1 MKYLFSK
8 FKDVGL
14 GVLPILLVVLVLH
27 FSFAHF
33 ETNLLLKFIG
43 SIAIIVVGEVLFLS
57 GIDGSVMRMGS
68 YVGDSV
74 NRFSKMTVVL
84 LFAFIFGLV
93 ATIAEPDV
101 NVLAGQVIENGINVN
116 KFLFIFMIGAGV
128 GIFVAF
134 ALFRIIKSINY
145 KYVILST
152 FALIFLI
159 CIFIPDS
166 IVAIAFDAG
175 GSTTGIVTSP
185 FLLALASGIAR
196 NKNAKS
202 NSDNFGVIGIAS
214 LGPILAVAFLGLI
227 TSGKGSVNPMASES
241 LNIFLDVLLNTMLG
255 MLPLLLIFFIFDI
268 CFLKLPKKKKISL
281 TVSSI
286 ITFVGL
292 YLFLFGID
300 FGIME
305 MGTAVGKFLTTRS
318 KAFSIIFAVIVGFLI
333 TFTEPAVKVL
343 GSQVDDVTQ
352 GNIKKGSVIFAIAI
366 AMMLAVSIFVVKII
380 FNLSIWWIVG
390 IGYGLVLLIMPFS
403 STSFVSIAFDSGGV
417 ASGPMCA
424 AFILPMMIGFASG
437 FGGGVQGFGLIAS
450 VGLMPILV
458 LEILGVIYKIK
469 LKAHETKEYKKALR
483 ISYGI
488 DMFSNIEKLEEEY
501 NRRQIEQIKH
511 DEKSKEFEKI
521 FEGQFDA
528 MKEDGSGKIQG

>member
-33 ETNLLLKFIG
+33 ESNLIWRFIG
-43 SIAIIVVGEVLFLS
+43 SMAIIVVGEVLFLS
-57 GIDGSVMRMGS
+57 GIDGSVMKMGG
-68 YVGDSV
+68 YVGDSA
-74 NRFSKMTVVL
+74 NKFSRLAVVL
-84 LFAFIFGLV
+84 LFAFIFGMV

-101 NVLAGQVIENGINVN
+101 NVLAGQVIENGININ
-116 KFLFIFMIGAGV
+116 KFVFIFMIGAGV

-134 ALFRIIKSINY
+134 ALFRIVKSINY
-145 KYVILST
+145 KYVILAV

-185 FLLALASGIAR
+185 FLLTLASGVAS
-196 NKNAKS
+196 NKNSKS
-202 NSDNFGVIGIAS
+202 NSDSFGVIGIAS

-227 TSGKGSVNPMASES
+227 TSAGGDAVTSTQVSS
-241 LNIFLDVLLNTMLG
+241 LNIFVDVLFNAMLG
-255 MLPLLLIFFIFDI
+255 MIPLLLIFFIFDI
-268 CFLKLPKKKKISL
+268 CFLKLPKKKKITL
-281 TVSSI
+281 TISSV

-300 FGIME
+300 FCLME
-305 MGTAVGKFLTTRS
+305 MGSAVGEFLSTTNS
-318 KAFSIIFAVIVGFLI
+318 WFAILFAIIVGFLI

-343 GSQVDDVTQ
+343 GVQVDEVSH
-352 GNIKKGSVIFAIAI
+352 GNIKKGAVTVAIAI
-366 AMMLAVSIFVVKII
+366 AMMLAVSVFVVKII
-380 FNLSIWWIVG
+380 FNLSIWWIIG
-390 IGYGLVLLIMPFS
+390 IGYGLILLIMPFS
-403 STSFVSIAFDSGGV
+403 STNFVAIAFDSGGV

-424 AFILPMMIGFASG
+424 SFILPMMIGFASG
-437 FGGGVQGFGLIAS
+437 NGNGVEGFGLIAT
-450 VGLMPILV
+450 VGMMPILV
-458 LEILGVIYKIK
+458 LEILGVVYKAK
-469 LKAHETKEYKKALR
+469 VDAHERKEYKKALR

-501 NRRQIEQIKH
+501 IRRKLLEEKH
-511 DEKSKEFEKI
+511 NAKEKEYAEI
-521 FEGQFDA
+521 FQNQTDIRG
-528 MKEDGSGKIQG
+528 DGSDKIKG

>member
-43 SIAIIVVGEVLFLS
+43 SMAIIVVGEVLFLS
-57 GIDGSVMRMGS
+57 GIDGSVMKMGG

-74 NRFSKMTVVL
+74 NKFSKMTVIL

-101 NVLAGQVIENGINVN
+101 NVLASQVIENGVNVN

-128 GIFVAF
+128 GAFVAF

-145 KYVILST
+145 KIVILIT
-152 FALIFLI
+152 FAIIFI
-159 CIFIPDS
+159 VCIFIPDS
-166 IVAIAFDAG
+166 LVAIAFDAG

-185 FLLALASGIAR
+185 FLLALASGIAK
-196 NKNAKS
+196 NKNSKT

-227 TSGKGSVNPMASES
+227 TSGRGGNVQVSASS
-241 LNIFLDVLLNTMLG
+241 LNIFLDVLLNAMLG

-305 MGTAVGKFLTTRS
+305 MGTAVGKFLSTKS
-318 KAFSIIFAVIVGFLI
+318 KTFAIVFAVIVGFLI
-333 TFTEPAVKVL
+333 TFTEPAVQVL
-343 GSQVDDVTQ
+343 GSQVDEVTQ
-352 GNIKKGSVIFAIAI
+352 GNIKKGSVVFAIAI
-366 AMMLAVSIFVVKII
+366 AMMFAVSLFVVKILC
-380 FNLSIWWIVG
+380 NLSIWWIVG

-437 FGGGVQGFGLIAS
+437 NGNGVQGFGLIAS

-469 LKAHETKEYKKALR
+469 LTAHENKEYKKALR

-501 NRRQIEQIKH
+501 NRRQLLKEKH
-511 DEKSKEFEKI
+511 NEKSKEYEKI
-521 FEGQFDA
+521 FEKQLEA
-528 MKEDGSGKIQG
+528 MKEDGSGQIKG

>member
-1 MKYLFSK
+1 M
-8 FKDVGL
+8 
-14 GVLPILLVVLVLH
+14 
-27 FSFAHF
+27 
-33 ETNLLLKFIG
+33 
-43 SIAIIVVGEVLFLS
+43 AIIVVGEVLFLS
-57 GIDGSVMRMGS
+57 GIDGSVMKMGG

-74 NRFSKMTVVL
+74 NKFSKMTVIL

-101 NVLAGQVIENGINVN
+101 NVLASQVIENGVNVN

-128 GIFVAF
+128 GAFVAF

-145 KYVILST
+145 KIVILIT
-152 FALIFLI
+152 FAIIFI
-159 CIFIPDS
+159 VCIFIPDS
-166 IVAIAFDAG
+166 LVAIAFDAG

-185 FLLALASGIAR
+185 FLLALASGIAK
-196 NKNAKS
+196 NKNSKT

-227 TSGKGSVNPMASES
+227 TSGRGGDVQVSASS
-241 LNIFLDVLLNTMLG
+241 LNIFLDVLLNAMLG

-300 FGIME
+300 FGIIE
-305 MGTAVGKFLTTRS
+305 MGTAVGKFLSTKS
-318 KAFSIIFAVIVGFLI
+318 KTFAIVFAVIVGFLI
-333 TFTEPAVKVL
+333 TFTEPAVQVL
-343 GSQVDDVTQ
+343 GSQVDEVTQ
-352 GNIKKGSVIFAIAI
+352 GNIKKGSVVFAIAI
-366 AMMLAVSIFVVKII
+366 AMMFAVSLFVVKILC
-380 FNLSIWWIVG
+380 NLSIWWIVG

-437 FGGGVQGFGLIAS
+437 NGNGVQGFGLIAS

-469 LKAHETKEYKKALR
+469 LTAHENKEYKKALR

-501 NRRQIEQIKH
+501 NRRQLLKEKH
-511 DEKSKEFEKI
+511 NEKLKEYEKI
-521 FEGQFDA
+521 FEKQLEA
-528 MKEDGSGKIQG
+528 MKEDGSGQIKG

>member
-43 SIAIIVVGEVLFLS
+43 SMAIIVVGEVLFLS

-145 KYVILST
+145 KYVILAT

-227 TSGKGSVNPMASES
+227 TSGKGSVNPVTSES

-305 MGTAVGKFLTTRS
+305 MGTAVGKFLATRS
-318 KAFSIIFAVIVGFLI
+318 KAFSIVFAVIVGFLI

-366 AMMLAVSIFVVKII
+366 AMMLAVSMFVVKII

-437 FGGGVQGFGLIAS
+437 FGDGVQGFGLIAS

>member
-1 MKYLFSK
+1 MKYLLSK

-33 ETNLLLKFIG
+33 ASEFIWKFVV
-43 SIAIIVVGEVLFLS
+43 SMLIIVIGEVLFLS
-57 GIDGSVMRMGS
+57 GIDGSVMEMGG
-68 YVGDSV
+68 YVGNSV
-74 NRFSKMTVVL
+74 NKFSKFTVML

-101 NVLAGQVIENGINVN
+101 SVLAGQVIANGVNVN
-116 KFLFIFMIGAGV
+116 KFVFIFMIGAGV
-128 GIFVAF
+128 GVFVAF

-145 KYVILST
+145 KYVILAT
-152 FALIFLI
+152 FALIFLF
-159 CIFIPDS
+159 CIFVPDS

-185 FLLALASGIAR
+185 FLLALASGVADNR
-196 NKNAKS
+196 GTKS

-214 LGPILAVAFLGLI
+214 LGPILAVAFLGLLTAGNGEVSEI
-227 TSGKGSVNPMASES
+227 TASS
-241 LNIFLDVLLNTMLG
+241 LNIFIDVLFNAMLG
-255 MLPLLLIFFIFDI
+255 MIPLLAIFFVFDI
-268 CFLKLPKKKKISL
+268 CFLKLPKKKKLALS
-281 TVSSI
+281 VSSI
-286 ITFVGL
+286 ITFLGL

-305 MGTAVGKFLTTRS
+305 MGNAVGEFLAT
-318 KAFSIIFAVIVGFLI
+318 KNIWFSIIFAVIIGFLI
-333 TFTEPAVKVL
+333 TFTEPAVQVL
-343 GSQVDDVTQ
+343 GMQVDEVTK

-366 AMMLAVSIFVVKII
+366 AMMLAVSIFVIKVL

-390 IGYGLVLLIMPFS
+390 VGYGLILLIMPFS
-403 STSFVSIAFDSGGV
+403 STNFVAIAFDSGGV

-424 AFILPMMIGFASG
+424 SFILPMMIGLASG
-437 FGGGVQGFGLIAS
+437 NGSGVEGFGLIAS
-450 VGLMPILV
+450 VGMMPILV
-458 LEILGVIYKIK
+458 LELLGVIYKIK
-469 LKAHETKEYKKALR
+469 LGAEERKEYKRALR

-501 NRRQIEQIKH
+501 NKRKLIEEKH
-511 DEKSKEFEKI
+511 AEKEREYAKI
-521 FEGQFDA
+521 FENQLEIR
-528 MKEDGSGKIQG
+528 EDGSGQIKG

>member
-43 SIAIIVVGEVLFLS
+43 SMAIIVVGEVLFLS

-84 LFAFIFGLV
+84 LFAFIFGFV

-145 KYVILST
+145 KYVILAT

-227 TSGKGSVNPMASES
+227 TSGKGSVNPVTSES

-268 CFLKLPKKKKISL
+268 CFLKLPKKKKITL

-305 MGTAVGKFLTTRS
+305 MGTAVGKFLATRS
-318 KAFSIIFAVIVGFLI
+318 KAFSIVFAVIVGFLI

-366 AMMLAVSIFVVKII
+366 AMMLAVSMFVVKII

-437 FGGGVQGFGLIAS
+437 FGDGVQGFGLIAS

-511 DEKSKEFEKI
+511 EEKSKEYEKI

>member
-43 SIAIIVVGEVLFLS
+43 SMAIIVIGEVLFLS
-57 GIDGSVMRMGS
+57 GIDGSVMKMGT

-74 NRFSKMTVVL
+74 NKFSKMTVVL

-101 NVLAGQVIENGINVN
+101 NVLAGQVIENGVNIN

-128 GIFVAF
+128 GVFVAF

-145 KYVILST
+145 KYVILT
-152 FALIFLI
+152 IFGLIFI
-159 CIFIPDS
+159 VCIFIPDS

-185 FLLALASGIAR
+185 FLLALASGIAK
-196 NKNAKS
+196 NKSSKS

-227 TSGKGSVNPMASES
+227 TSGKGTVETVTTDS
-241 LNIFLDVLLNTMLG
+241 LNIFLDVLFNAMLG
-255 MLPLLLIFFIFDI
+255 MIPLMLIFFIFDI
-268 CFLKLPKKKKISL
+268 CFLKLPKKKKLSL
-281 TVSSI
+281 AISSI

-305 MGTAVGKFLTTRS
+305 MGTAVGKFLATRS
-318 KAFSIIFAVIVGFLI
+318 NAFAIVFAVIIGFLI

-352 GNIKKGSVIFAIAI
+352 GNIKKSSVILAIAI
-366 AMMLAVSIFVVKII
+366 AMMFAVSIFVVKII

-403 STSFVSIAFDSGGV
+403 STNFVSIAFDSGGV

-437 FGGGVQGFGLIAS
+437 FGSGVQGFGLIAS

-458 LEILGVIYKIK
+458 LEILGVIYKLK
-469 LKAHETKEYKKALR
+469 LKAHESKEYKKALR

-488 DMFSNIEKLEEEY
+488 DMFSNIEKLEKEY
-501 NRRQIEQIKH
+501 NRRQFEKTLH
-511 DEKSKEFEKI
+511 EEKSKEYEKI
-521 FEGQFDA
+521 FEKQFES
-528 MKEDGSGKIQG
+528 MKEDGSGKIKG

>member
-43 SIAIIVVGEVLFLS
+43 SMAIIVVGEVLFLS

-227 TSGKGSVNPMASES
+227 TSGMGSVNPMASES

-305 MGTAVGKFLTTRS
+305 MGTAVGKFLATRS
-318 KAFSIIFAVIVGFLI
+318 KAFSIVFAVIVGFLI

-366 AMMLAVSIFVVKII
+366 AMMLAVSMFVVKII

-437 FGGGVQGFGLIAS
+437 FGDGVQGFGLIAS

-511 DEKSKEFEKI
+511 EEKSKEYEKI

>member
-43 SIAIIVVGEVLFLS
+43 SMAIIVVGEVLFLS

-305 MGTAVGKFLTTRS
+305 MGTAVGKFLATRS
-318 KAFSIIFAVIVGFLI
+318 KAFSIVFAVIVGFLI

-437 FGGGVQGFGLIAS
+437 FGDGVQGFGLIAS

-511 DEKSKEFEKI
+511 EEKSKEYEKI

>member
-27 FSFAHF
+27 FSFANF

-43 SIAIIVVGEVLFLS
+43 SMAIIVVGEVLFLS

-84 LFAFIFGLV
+84 LFAFIFGFV

-145 KYVILST
+145 KYVILAT

-227 TSGKGSVNPMASES
+227 TSGKGNVNPVTSES

-268 CFLKLPKKKKISL
+268 CFLKLPKKKKITL

-305 MGTAVGKFLTTRS
+305 MGTAVGKFLATRS
-318 KAFSIIFAVIVGFLI
+318 KAFSIVFAVIVGFLI

-366 AMMLAVSIFVVKII
+366 AMMLAVSMFVVKII

-437 FGGGVQGFGLIAS
+437 FGDGVQGFGLIAS

-511 DEKSKEFEKI
+511 EEKSKEYEKI

>member
-27 FSFAHF
+27 FSFANF

-43 SIAIIVVGEVLFLS
+43 SMAIIVVGEVLFLS
-57 GIDGSVMRMGS
+57 GIDGSVMKMGS

-84 LFAFIFGLV
+84 LFAFIFGFV

-145 KYVILST
+145 KYVILAT

-227 TSGKGSVNPMASES
+227 SSGKGSVNPAASES

-305 MGTAVGKFLTTRS
+305 MGTAVGKFLATRS
-318 KAFSIIFAVIVGFLI
+318 KAFSIVFAVIVGFLI

-366 AMMLAVSIFVVKII
+366 AMMLAVSMFVVKII

-437 FGGGVQGFGLIAS
+437 FGDGVQGFGLIAS

-469 LKAHETKEYKKALR
+469 LKSHETKEYKKALR

-511 DEKSKEFEKI
+511 EEKSKEYEKI

>member
-43 SIAIIVVGEVLFLS
+43 SMAIIVVGEVLFLS

-305 MGTAVGKFLTTRS
+305 MGTAVGKFLATRS
-318 KAFSIIFAVIVGFLI
+318 KAFSIVFAVIVGFLI

-511 DEKSKEFEKI
+511 EEKSKEYEKI